1 MEDLSERIRVATRR
15 RPADMVLKGGRVV
28 NIFTHE
34 VIEADVAICGGVI
47 AAVGENYDGNS
58 VVQVDGMFVC
68 PGLIDA
74 HIHMES
80 SMLHPRV
87 LADSLLVCGTT
98 TIIADP
104 HEIANVAGLEGI
116 DFMMSETANIPF
128 DALFVA
134 PSCVPASHLETSGA
148 RLGHDELKRLACNPR
163 ILGLAE
169 VMNYPAVVEG
179 AEDIMGKIQ
188 IFSDRVIDGHAPGLS
203 GEALQAYVSV
213 GIRSDHECTTRQ
225 EALEKLRAGMTIM
238 IREGTLAKSLAQL
251 APLVS
256 HETASRFCFVSDDL
270 HPQDIRS
277 NGHMNGILRKA
288 VSSGMEPLLA
298 IRLATINPASFFRLY
313 DRGAVSPG
321 YRADIVIFSDLANF
335 DVWGVVKNGK
345 MVVANGQPLEPIA
358 EKEMPSPGSLKIM
371 RVPTINSDDLK
382 IPCEGKKR
390 ARIIELIEG
399 QILTRAAVEEI
410 QGRRGEFPSDTR
422 RDILK
427 IAVTERYTGS
437 GRVGLGLV
445 RGFKLEGGAI
455 ASSVAHDSHNIV
467 AVGVDA
473 VDIATAINGIKD
485 MGGGII
491 VAAGGQVIEKL
502 PLPIAGLMSDLK
514 LDEVVAK
521 LSRLGE
527 ASRSLGCPLK
537 DPFMALSFLALPVI
551 PEIRLTDLGI
561 IDVSRFEV
569 VPLFL

>member
-1 MEDLSERIRVATRR
+1 
-15 RPADMVLKGGRVV
+15 ADMVLKGGRVV

-313 DRGAVSPG
+313 DRGAISPG
-321 YRADIVIFSDLANF
+321 YRADIVIFSDLVNL